1 MYNIIMTSFN
11 KVKFRYLIQVLED
24 VMKIENNEKCEKCK
38 CWKNI
43 VVTSPFK
50 HNLLL
55 PMSPLVTILRYPLVP
70 SPVTSFLHDPY

>member
-38 CWKNI
+38 C
-43 VVTSPFK
+43 
-50 HNLLL
+50 
-55 PMSPLVTILRYPLVP
+55 
-70 SPVTSFLHDPY
+70 